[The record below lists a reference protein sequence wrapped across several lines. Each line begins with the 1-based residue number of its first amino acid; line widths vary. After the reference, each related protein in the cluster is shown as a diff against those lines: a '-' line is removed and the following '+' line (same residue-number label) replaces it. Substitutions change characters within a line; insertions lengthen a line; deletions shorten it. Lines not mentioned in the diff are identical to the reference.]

1 MKAYFIKSL
10 LTFCFIF
17 SFSISDIYSWPTGVS
32 LKTRKTTSQGC
43 SNCHYYGTYSNA
55 VFSGPDTVYKGQSVQ
70 FTITINKLSTGK
82 AGIDIAAF
90 SGLLDTA
97 GGGAYLKIKDG
108 ELTHREGITI
118 TGTSLS
124 INFLYIAPNY
134 VGQDTLYAT
143 LNVGYVGKW
152 CWVPNKIIHIRQSIG
167 IENNTEPVHYELY
180 QNYPNPF
187 NPGTVISYSL
197 KNNTFVNLGVYN
209 IEGKLI
215 TTLVN
220 GFQKTGKYT
229 VPFSVTDYR
238 LSSGVY
244 YYRLVTDESSETKSM
259 LLLK

>member
-10 LTFCFIF
+10 LIICFIF
-17 SFSISDIYSWPTGVS
+17 CCSVSSVYSWPTGVS
-32 LKTRKTTSQGC
+32 FKTRKTTSLGC
-43 SNCHYYGTYSNA
+43 SNCHHYGTYSNA
-55 VFSGPDTVYKGQSVQ
+55 VFSGPDTVIKGQSVQ
-70 FTITINKLSTGK
+70 FTITINRLSSGK

-97 GGGAYLKIKDG
+97 GGGTYLKIKDG
-108 ELTHREGITI
+108 ELTHKEGITI
-118 TGTSLS
+118 SGTSIS

-143 LNVGYVGKW
+143 LNVGYVGNW

-167 IENNTEPVHYELY
+167 IVNISEPVNYELF

-197 KNNTFVNLGVYN
+197 KNNTFVNLCVYN

-215 TTLVN
+215 STLVN
-220 GFQKTGKYT
+220 GFQKSGKYS
-229 VPFSVTDYR
+229 VPFSVSDYG

-244 YYRLVTDESSETKSM
+244 YYRLLTDESSETKSM